1 MPFQPFCDYFSENY
15 LHRTIYRSLLK
26 LQSSTIGK
34 KIEFLVD
41 MRQCSNTFT
50 DFLTALQQVKLPT
63 VMRKPIKLAVLKYW
77 QLFFNQQ
84 CHFALIFS

>member
-15 LHRTIYRSLLK
+15 LHPTIYRSLLK